1 VRGEPCPKP
10 TRSTRTYK
18 KRAYDQEKRLER
30 QLVEAGMP
38 AKRLYASGAAKGIG
52 QDGDVSAE
60 WFLAECKS
68 YTPVISSGEKSL
80 RLPIE
85 WLDKII
91 REAALHG
98 KPGLVVMQPKGSQRA
113 FVVCD
118 RDQFVGLMGRAY
130 RALRGEDF

>member
-10 TRSTRTYK
+10 TRSTRQYK

-30 QLVEAGMP
+30 QLNEAGMP
-38 AKRLYASGAAKGIG
+38 AKRVYASGAAKGIG
-52 QDGDVSAE
+52 QDGDVDAA

-68 YTPVISSGEKSL
+68 YTPVVVGGAKSL

-91 REAALHG
+91 REGQLHG
-98 KPGLVVMQPKGSQRA
+98 KPGLVVMQPKGSHRA

-118 RDQFVGLMGRAY
+118 RDQFIELMGRAY
-130 RALRGEDF
+130 RATRGEDL